1 MRKHL
6 NVILAYTIMLGLIV
20 IVGIFQSW
28 NVALSIFNMCL
39 ISAVMT
45 MGANV
50 QWGYA
55 GLINFGLMGYA
66 ALGGLAAVLISVDP
80 VQEAWSA
87 GGFDILMC
95 LWLIIAIVLLI
106 RFILKNFEK
115 SKIRTYGIAGIIIA
129 GIVVIRITSESGI
142 EAIEA
147 VNPATTGFLG
157 GLGLPIVFSWI
168 VGAFFAAG
176 LAFIVG
182 KVALGL
188 RADYLAIATLLISEI
203 VIAIIKHEDWMA
215 RGVKNVIGL
224 KRPVPYEVNLQ
235 TADWFINL
243 IAKFNEG
250 KLSLFSYGT
259 LERQQALK
267 QLVIEGSSVFVKLC
281 YSGLFLTVVIVLL
294 IVTQKALYS
303 PWGRMMRAIRDNEE
317 AANAM
322 GKNVVKQH
330 LLIFILGSAIVGIA
344 GAMLVTQD
352 GLFTPGSYRPMRY
365 TFLIW
370 VMVIVGGSGNNFGAI
385 LGGFAVWFLWIEAA
399 PISLFLINLFTAGL
413 PETHELKI
421 HLIESVPYFRYLMMG
436 MGLLLI
442 MRYRPK
448 GILPEKIEIK

>member
-1 MRKHL
+1 MRKNL
-6 NVILAYTIMLGLIV
+6 NVIAAYSIMMGLI
-20 IVGIFQSW
+20 ILVGIFQSW
-28 NVALSIFNMCL
+28 NIALSIFNLCL

-45 MGANV
+45 MGANI

-55 GLINFGLMGYA
+55 GLINFGIMGYT
-66 ALGGLAAVLISVDP
+66 ALGGLAAVLISVNP

-87 GGFDILMC
+87 GGSNILFS
-95 LWLIIAIVLLI
+95 LFLIIGMVLAVKYV
-106 RFILKNFEK
+106 LKKYEK
-115 SKIRTYGIAGIIIA
+115 TKKRTYIIATIIILGIII
-129 GIVVIRITSESGI
+129 IRFVSEPGI
-142 EAIEA
+142 EAIEE
-147 VNPATTGFLG
+147 VDPAKTGFLG
-157 GLGLPIVFSWI
+157 GLGLPIIFSWI
-168 VGAFFAAG
+168 VGALFAGG
-176 LAFIVG
+176 LAFVIG

-203 VIAIIKHEDWMA
+203 VIAIIKHEDWLT

-224 KRPVPYEVNLQ
+224 KRPAPYEVNLQ
-235 TADWFINL
+235 QTDWFINL
-243 IAKFNEG
+243 VERFNSS
-250 KLSLFSYGT
+250 KLSLISDYS
-259 LERQQALK
+259 ERQTALN

-281 YSGLFLTVVIVLL
+281 YSGLFLFVVIILL
-294 IVTQKALYS
+294 ILTQKALYS

-330 LLIFILGSAIVGIA
+330 LLIFVLGSAIVGIA

-385 LGGFAVWFLWIEAA
+385 LGGFVVWFLWIESA
-399 PISLFLINLFTAGL
+399 PIGLYLVNLTTAGL
-413 PETHELKI
+413 DDTHFLKV
-421 HLIESVPYFRYLMMG
+421 HLIESVPYFRFLMMG
-436 MGLLLI
+436 AGLLLI

>member
-1 MRKHL
+1 MRKNL
-6 NVILAYTIMLGLIV
+6 NVITAYSIMMGLI
-20 IVGIFQSW
+20 ILVGIFQSW
-28 NVALSIFNMCL
+28 NIALSIFNLCL

-45 MGANV
+45 MGANI

-55 GLINFGLMGYA
+55 GLINFGIMGYT

-80 VQEAWSA
+80 VQEAWGA
-87 GGFDILMC
+87 GGFDILTS
-95 LWLIIAIVLLI
+95 LLIVIAMIMAI
-106 RFILKNFEK
+106 RFILKKYEK
-115 SKIRTYGIAGIIIA
+115 SKIRTYSIAAIIIT
-129 GIVVIRITSESGI
+129 GIFIIRITAEPGI

-147 VNPATTGFLG
+147 VDPAKTGFLG

-168 VGAFFAAG
+168 VGALFAGG
-176 LAFIVG
+176 LAFVVG

-203 VIAIIKHEDWMA
+203 VIAIIKHEDWLT

-224 KRPVPYEVNLQ
+224 KRPAPYEVDLQ
-235 TADWFINL
+235 TTDWFINL
-243 IAKFNEG
+243 VEKFNSG
-250 KLSLFSYGT
+250 KLALISDFA
-259 LERQQALK
+259 ERQAALN
-267 QLVIEGSSVFVKLC
+267 QMVIEGSSVFVKLC
-281 YSGLFLTVVIVLL
+281 YSGLFLVVVIILL
-294 IVTQKALYS
+294 ILTQKALYS

-399 PISLFLINLFTAGL
+399 PIALFLINLFTSSL
-413 PETHELKI
+413 PETNEIKI
-421 HLIESVPYFRYLMMG
+421 HLINSVPYFRYLMMG
-436 MGLLLI
+436 IGLLLI
-442 MRYRPK
+442 MRYRPS
-448 GILPEKIEIK
+448 GIIPEKIERN

>member
-1 MRKHL
+1 MRKNL
-6 NVILAYTIMLGLIV
+6 NVIAAYSIMMVLI
-20 IVGIFQSW
+20 ILVGIFQSW
-28 NVALSIFNMCL
+28 NIALSIFNMCL

-45 MGANV
+45 MGANI

-55 GLINFGLMGYA
+55 GLINFGIMGYT

-80 VQEAWSA
+80 IQEAWRV

-95 LWLIIAIVLLI
+95 LWLIIVMVLVI
-106 RFILKNFEK
+106 RFILKNFQK
-115 SKIRTYGIAGIIIA
+115 SKLRTYGIAAIIVAGIII
-129 GIVVIRITSESGI
+129 IRITAEPGI

-147 VNPATTGFLG
+147 VNPAKTGFLG
-157 GLGLPIVFSWI
+157 GLGLPIIFSWL

-176 LAFIVG
+176 LAFVVG

-203 VIAIIKHEDWMA
+203 VIAIIKHEDWLT

-224 KRPVPYEVNLQ
+224 KRPAPYEVDLQ
-235 TADWFINL
+235 TTDWFINL
-243 IAKFNEG
+243 VEKFNSG
-250 KLSLFSYGT
+250 KLSLISN
-259 LERQQALK
+259 LADRQSALN

-281 YSGLFLTVVIVLL
+281 YSGLFLVVVIILL
-294 IVTQKALYS
+294 ILTQKALYS

-399 PISLFLINLFTAGL
+399 PIALFLINLFTASMSD
-413 PETHELKI
+413 THALKV

-436 MGLLLI
+436 LGLLLI

>member
-6 NVILAYTIMLGLIV
+6 NVIAAYSIMMGLI
-20 IVGIFQSW
+20 ILVGIFQSW
-28 NVALSIFNMCL
+28 NVALSIFNLCL

-45 MGANV
+45 MGANI

-55 GLINFGLMGYA
+55 GLINFGIMGYT

-80 VQEAWSA
+80 VQEAWRA

-95 LWLIIAIVLLI
+95 LWLIIVMVLAI

-115 SKIRTYGIAGIIIA
+115 SKFRTYGIAAIIVA
-129 GIVVIRITSESGI
+129 GIVIIRITAEPGI
-142 EAIEA
+142 EAIEG
-147 VNPATTGFLG
+147 VNPAKTGFLG
-157 GLGLPIVFSWI
+157 GFGLPIIFSWI
-168 VGAFFAAG
+168 VGAFFAGG

-203 VIAIIKHEDWMA
+203 VIAIIKHEDWLT

-224 KRPVPYEVNLQ
+224 KRPAPYEVDLQ
-235 TADWFINL
+235 TTEWFINL
-243 IAKFNEG
+243 VEKFNSG
-250 KLSLFSYGT
+250 KLALISNLAD
-259 LERQQALK
+259 RQTALN
-267 QLVIEGSSVFVKLC
+267 QMVIEGSSVFVKLC
-281 YSGLFLTVVIVLL
+281 YSGLFLIIVIILL
-294 IVTQKALYS
+294 ILTQKALYS

-385 LGGFAVWFLWIEAA
+385 LGGFVVWFLWIEAA
-399 PISLFLINLFTAGL
+399 PIALFLINFFTAGI
-413 PETHELKI
+413 PETNALKA
-421 HLIESVPYFRYLMMG
+421 HLIESVPYFRFLMMG
-436 MGLLLI
+436 LGLLLI
-442 MRYRPK
+442 MRFRPK

>member
-1 MRKHL
+1 M
-6 NVILAYTIMLGLIV
+6 MGLI
-20 IVGIFQSW
+20 ILVGIFQSW
-28 NVALSIFNMCL
+28 NIALSIFNLCL

-45 MGANV
+45 MGANI

-55 GLINFGLMGYA
+55 GLINFGIMGYA

-80 VQEAWSA
+80 IQEAWRV
-87 GGFDILMC
+87 GGFDILMS
-95 LWLIIAIVLLI
+95 LWLIIAMIFVI
-106 RFILKNFEK
+106 RFITKNFQK
-115 SKIRTYGIAGIIIA
+115 SKLRTYGIASIIIA
-129 GIVVIRITSESGI
+129 GVIIIRITAEPGI

-147 VNPATTGFLG
+147 VNPAKTGFLG
-157 GLGLPIVFSWI
+157 GFGLPIIFSWI
-168 VGAFFAAG
+168 IGAFFAAG

-203 VIAIIKHEDWMA
+203 VIAIIKHEDWLT

-224 KRPVPYEVNLQ
+224 KRPAPYEVDLQ
-235 TADWFINL
+235 TTDWFINL
-243 IAKFNEG
+243 VEKFNSG
-250 KLSLFSYGT
+250 KLALISNIAD
-259 LERQQALK
+259 RQAALN
-267 QLVIEGSSVFVKLC
+267 QLVIEGSSIFVKLC
-281 YSGLFLTVVIVLL
+281 YSGLFLIVVIILL
-294 IVTQKALYS
+294 ILTQKALYS

-385 LGGFAVWFLWIEAA
+385 LGGFAVLFLWIEAA
-399 PISLFLINLFTAGL
+399 PISLFLINLFTSGMAD
-413 PETHELKI
+413 THSLKT

-436 MGLLLI
+436 IGLLLI

>member
-1 MRKHL
+1 MRKNL
-6 NVILAYTIMLGLIV
+6 NVIAAYSIMMGLI
-20 IVGIFQSW
+20 ILVGIFQSW
-28 NVALSIFNMCL
+28 NVALSIFNLCL

-45 MGANV
+45 MGANI

-55 GLINFGLMGYA
+55 GLINFGIMGYT

-80 VQEAWSA
+80 VQEAWRA

-95 LWLIIAIVLLI
+95 LWLIIVMVLAI
-106 RFILKNFEK
+106 RFILKHFEK
-115 SKIRTYGIAGIIIA
+115 SKFRTYGIAAIIVA
-129 GIVVIRITSESGI
+129 GIVIIRITAEPGI
-142 EAIEA
+142 EAIEG
-147 VNPATTGFLG
+147 VNPAKTGFLG
-157 GLGLPIVFSWI
+157 GFGLPIIFSWI
-168 VGAFFAAG
+168 VGAFFAGG

-203 VIAIIKHEDWMA
+203 VIAIIKHEDWLT

-224 KRPVPYEVNLQ
+224 KRPAPYEVDLQ
-235 TADWFINL
+235 TTEWFINL
-243 IAKFNEG
+243 VERFNSG
-250 KLSLFSYGT
+250 KLALISNLAD
-259 LERQQALK
+259 RQAALN

-281 YSGLFLTVVIVLL
+281 YSGLFLVIVIILL
-294 IVTQKALYS
+294 ILTQKALYS

-352 GLFTPGSYRPMRY
+352 GLFTPGSYQPMRY

-385 LGGFAVWFLWIEAA
+385 LGGFVVWFLWIEAA
-399 PISLFLINLFTAGL
+399 PIALFLINFFTAGI
-413 PETHELKI
+413 PETNALKA
-421 HLIESVPYFRYLMMG
+421 HLIESVPYFRFLMMG
-436 MGLLLI
+436 LGLLLI
-442 MRYRPK
+442 MRFRPK

>member
-1 MRKHL
+1 MKQYA
-6 NVILAYTIMLGLIV
+6 NVITAYAIMIGLI
-20 IVGIFQSW
+20 ILVGIFQSW
-28 NVALSIFNMCL
+28 NIAFSIFNLCL

-45 MGANV
+45 MGANI

-55 GLINFGLMGYA
+55 GLINFGIMGYT
-66 ALGGLAAVLISVDP
+66 ALGGLAAVLVSVPP
-80 VQEAWSA
+80 VREDWQV
-87 GGFDILMC
+87 GC
-95 LWLIIAIVLLI
+95 LSMLFCLFIIVLIVFSI
-106 RFILKNFEK
+106 RYVLKNFQK
-115 SKIRTYGIAGIIIA
+115 SKRKNIYIASIIVI
-129 GIVVIRITSESGI
+129 GLIILRIVSGPAI
-142 EAIEA
+142 HSIEA
-147 VNPATTGFLG
+147 VEPAKTGFLG
-157 GLGLPIVFSWI
+157 GLGLPIIFSWI
-168 VGAFFAAG
+168 VGAFFAGG
-176 LAFIVG
+176 LAYIIG

-203 VIAIIKHEDWMA
+203 VIAIIKHEDWLA

-235 TADWFINL
+235 SEQWFIDLVAKWNRGVLDL
-243 IAKFNEG
+243 ISTAEG
-250 KLSLFSYGT
+250 KQAALS
-259 LERQQALK
+259 
-267 QLVIEGSSVFVKLC
+267 QLVIESSSVFVKIC
-281 YSGLFLTVVIVLL
+281 YSGLFLTVVVILL
-294 IVTQKALYS
+294 IITQKALYS

-344 GAMLVTQD
+344 GAMMVTHD

-399 PISLFLINLFTAGL
+399 PIALFLINLFTSGL
-413 PETHELKI
+413 ADTNAFKL
-421 HLIESVPYFRYLMMG
+421 HLIDSVPYFRFLMMG
-436 MGLLLI
+436 IGLLLI

-448 GILPEKIEIK
+448 GKLPEKINIK

>member
-1 MRKHL
+1 MTKNL
-6 NVILAYTIMLGLIV
+6 NIIAAYAIMMGLI
-20 IVGIFQSW
+20 ILVGIFQSW

-55 GLINFGLMGYA
+55 GLINFGLMGYV

-87 GGFDILMC
+87 GGFDILRSIC
-95 LWLIIAIVLLI
+95 LIIVMVFLI

-115 SKIRTYGIAGIIIA
+115 SRIRTYGIAGIIIA
-129 GIVVIRITSESGI
+129 GIVIIRITSESGI

-203 VIAIIKHEDWMA
+203 VIAIIKHEDWLS

-224 KRPVPYEVNLQ
+224 DRPVPYEVNLQ
-235 TADWFINL
+235 TTEWFINL
-243 IAKFNEG
+243 VAKFNSG
-250 KLSLFSYGT
+250 KL
-259 LERQQALK
+259 E
-267 QLVIEGSSVFVKLC
+267 
-281 YSGLFLTVVIVLL
+281 L
-294 IVTQKALYS
+294 I
-303 PWGRMMRAIRDNEE
+303 
-317 AANAM
+317 
-322 GKNVVKQH
+322 
-330 LLIFILGSAIVGIA
+330 
-344 GAMLVTQD
+344 
-352 GLFTPGSYRPMRY
+352 
-365 TFLIW
+365 
-370 VMVIVGGSGNNFGAI
+370 
-385 LGGFAVWFLWIEAA
+385 
-399 PISLFLINLFTAGL
+399 
-413 PETHELKI
+413 
-421 HLIESVPYFRYLMMG
+421 
-436 MGLLLI
+436 
-442 MRYRPK
+442 
-448 GILPEKIEIK
+448 

>member
-1 MRKHL
+1 MIVL
-6 NVILAYTIMLGLIV
+6 ILM
-20 IVGIFQSW
+20 VGIFQSW
-28 NVALSIFNMCL
+28 NIALSIFNLCL

-45 MGANV
+45 MGANI

-55 GLINFGLMGYA
+55 GLINFGIMGYT

-80 VQEAWSA
+80 VQEAWRA

-95 LWLIIAIVLLI
+95 LWLIIVMVLVI

-115 SKIRTYGIAGIIIA
+115 SKLRTYSIAALIITGIII
-129 GIVVIRITSESGI
+129 IRVTAEPGI
-142 EAIEA
+142 EKIEA

-157 GLGLPIVFSWI
+157 GFGLPIIFSWV
-168 VGAFFAAG
+168 VGALFAGG

-203 VIAIIKHEDWMA
+203 VIAIIKHEDWLT

-224 KRPVPYEVNLQ
+224 KRPAPYEVDLQ
-235 TADWFINL
+235 TTDWFISL
-243 IAKFNEG
+243 VEKFNSG
-250 KLSLFSYGT
+250 KLSVIDNLAD
-259 LERQQALK
+259 RQAALN

-281 YSGLFLTVVIVLL
+281 YSGLFLVVVIILL
-294 IVTQKALYS
+294 ILTQKALYS

-385 LGGFAVWFLWIEAA
+385 LGGFVVWFLWIEAA
-399 PISLFLINLFTAGL
+399 PISMFLINFFTAGI
-413 PETHELKI
+413 PETNAIKA
-421 HLIESVPYFRYLMMG
+421 HLIESVPYFRFLL
-436 MGLLLI
+436 MGLGLLFI

>member
-1 MRKHL
+1 M
-6 NVILAYTIMLGLIV
+6 MGLI
-20 IVGIFQSW
+20 ILVGIFQSW
-28 NVALSIFNMCL
+28 NIALSIFNLCL

-45 MGANV
+45 MGANI

-55 GLINFGLMGYA
+55 GLINFGIMGYT
-66 ALGGLAAVLISVDP
+66 ALGGLAAVLISVNP
-80 VQEAWSA
+80 VQEAWSV
-87 GGFDILMC
+87 GGSNIL
-95 LWLIIAIVLLI
+95 LSLFLIIGMVLAIRYVLKKYDKSKLRTYI
-106 RFILKNFEK
+106 IATIIISGIILVRFI
-115 SKIRTYGIAGIIIA
+115 
-129 GIVVIRITSESGI
+129 SEPGI
-142 EAIEA
+142 EAIEE
-147 VNPATTGFLG
+147 VNPAKTGFLG
-157 GLGLPIVFSWI
+157 GFGLPIIFSWI
-168 VGAFFAAG
+168 VGAVFAGG
-176 LAFIVG
+176 LAFIIG

-203 VIAIIKHEDWMA
+203 VIAIIKHEDWLT

-224 KRPVPYEVNLQ
+224 KRPAPYEVDLQ
-235 TADWFINL
+235 QTDWFINL
-243 IAKFNEG
+243 IEKFNFS
-250 KLSLFSYGT
+250 KLNLIQDFS
-259 LERQQALK
+259 ERQSALN
-267 QLVIEGSSVFVKLC
+267 QLVIEGSSIFVKLC
-281 YSGLFLTVVIVLL
+281 YSGLFLVVVIILL
-294 IVTQKALYS
+294 ILTQKALYS

-330 LLIFILGSAIVGIA
+330 LLIFVLGSAIVGIA

-399 PISLFLINLFTAGL
+399 PIALFVINLTTSGL
-413 PETHELKI
+413 ADTHFLKQ
-421 HLIESVPYFRYLMMG
+421 HLIESVPYFRFLMMG
-436 MGLLLI
+436 IGLLLI